1 MELLNK
7 PNQVDYLSTE
17 FNQFEF
23 ELFSVDIKDN
33 LFISCIVCWS
43 KSAKDTINLWKD
55 VQSIITLNYR
65 PELEYARWNIYL
77 FFLNEE
83 KLSINDKYQIEND
96 KFSARKIVLDGLS
109 NLPSISEIQTMIN
122 IELLGA
128 DMKLSKGINKS
139 GEISSLIES
148 SIFDL
153 IIDLPLDSTKE
164 SKIKRIDVLDK
175 LVKVLN

>member
-1 MELLNK
+1 M
-7 PNQVDYLSTE
+7 
-17 FNQFEF
+17 
-23 ELFSVDIKDN
+23 
-33 LFISCIVCWS
+33 
-43 KSAKDTINLWKD
+43 
-55 VQSIITLNYR
+55 
-65 PELEYARWNIYL
+65 
-77 FFLNEE
+77 
-83 KLSINDKYQIEND
+83 
-96 KFSARKIVLDGLS
+96 DGLS